1 MSSSG
6 NNGAQKKD
14 SNRVQEGYTPEGT
27 PADKSPY
34 SCRQANHCQD
44 LKSWANASQPDS
56 SASKSRAILAQGGGD
71 YRWVNSFQKRVQS
84 LHAFSSENL
93 QVFKIHFMPPSLLC
107 PPPSLTQNRVKAE
120 QI

>member
-14 SNRVQEGYTPEGT
+14 PNRVQEGYTPEGT

-71 YRWVNSFQKRVQS
+71 NNNHGAITRSTSVTTGESI
-84 LHAFSSENL
+84 
-93 QVFKIHFMPPSLLC
+93 KIHFMPPSLLC

>member
-44 LKSWANASQPDS
+44 LESWANASQPDS

-71 YRWVNSFQKRVQS
+71 NNNHGAIIRSTSVTTGES
-84 LHAFSSENL
+84 
-93 QVFKIHFMPPSLLC
+93 IPS
-107 PPPSLTQNRVKAE
+107 KK
-120 QI
+120 